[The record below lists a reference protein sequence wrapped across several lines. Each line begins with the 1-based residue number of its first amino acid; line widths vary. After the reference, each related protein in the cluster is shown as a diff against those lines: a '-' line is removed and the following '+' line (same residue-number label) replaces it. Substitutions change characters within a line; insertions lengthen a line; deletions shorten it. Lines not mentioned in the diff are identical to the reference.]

1 MSKTLT
7 EIALPEKALTKNISH
22 TRKAFSAGGALA
34 QAIDGFAAREPQILM
49 AEAVASAI
57 NTSESLVVEAGT
69 GTGKT
74 FAYLVPALLADK
86 KVVVSTGTKNLQEQL
101 FHRDLPKIK
110 AALGSGKST
119 ALLKGRANYLC
130 LFRLNQ
136 HTQQVPSND
145 RDLIADLN
153 KVKHWAVETRDGD
166 IGELTSVA
174 EDSNVYPYITSTSDN
189 CIGKDCPDFE
199 GCHLVKARK
208 RAMDAD
214 LVVVNHHLFFADL
227 ALKDIGFGQLMP
239 EAELVIFDEAH
250 QVPDIACDYFGET
263 LSSRQMIELCR
274 DIIVEYRS
282 KLTDMKQLGK
292 AAEKLQ
298 LTIADLRLCF
308 PSDSSRGNWREV
320 CTRPE
325 VEHVI
330 GRLQTD
336 LDFLYQV
343 LKLAI
348 SRTEM
353 IDHCFERCVAIG
365 QKLDRLLDVSQPG
378 FSYWYETTRRN
389 VALHLTPLTVADKF
403 GAIVKDA
410 KCSWVFTSA
419 TLAVDE
425 SFNHYTATM
434 GLADSKHLILDSPFE
449 YDEQAILCVPRYLP
463 EPNAY
468 AMADALLKTSLAL
481 ITASKGRCFLLFT
494 SHRMLRMVAEKL
506 IGQIEYPVLVQG
518 STSKRLLLDQFAE
531 MGNAVL
537 LGTASF
543 WEGVDVRG
551 DALSC
556 VLIDKL
562 PFASPDDPL
571 LQARMEDCRQKGG
584 DPFAQVQIPQA
595 VISLKQGVG
604 RLIRDRSDKG
614 VLVICDNR
622 LITRLY
628 GKTFIKSLP
637 PMKRTRDLGLA
648 CDFLRLL

>member
-1 MSKTLT
+1 MS
-7 EIALPEKALTKNISH
+7 
-22 TRKAFSAGGALA
+22 SAGMSVVRTAFLPDGALA
-34 QAIDGFAAREPQILM
+34 NAIDGFAAREPQIQM
-49 AEAVASAI
+49 AEAVESVI
-57 NTSESLVVEAGT
+57 NSNETLVVEAGT

-86 KVVVSTGTKNLQEQL
+86 KVVISTGTKNLQEQL

-110 AALGSGKST
+110 DALGSGKSI

-130 LFRLNQ
+130 LFRLQQ

-153 KVKHWAVETRDGD
+153 KVKHWAVETRHGD

-174 EDSNVYPYITSTSDN
+174 EDSQVFPYVTSTADN
-189 CIGKDCPDFE
+189 CIGKECPDFE
-199 GCHLVKARK
+199 DCHLVKARK
-208 RAMDAD
+208 KAMDAD

-227 ALKDIGFGQLMP
+227 ALKDVGFGELVPQ
-239 EAELVIFDEAH
+239 AELVIFDEAH
-250 QVPDIACDYFGET
+250 QVPDIACDYFGES
-263 LSSRQMIELCR
+263 LSSRQISELCR
-274 DIIVEYRS
+274 DIIVEYRA

-298 LTIADLRLCF
+298 LSLSDLRLCF
-308 PSDSSRGNWREV
+308 PADSTRGNWREV
-320 CTRPE
+320 CQRPE

-330 GRLQTD
+330 ARLQTD

-343 LKLAI
+343 LKLAV

-353 IDHCFERCVAIG
+353 IDHCFERCVNI
-365 QKLDRLLDVSQPG
+365 QQSLDRLTDTSQSG
-378 FSYWYETTRRN
+378 FSYWYDTTRRH
-389 VALHLTPLTVADKF
+389 VGLHLTPLSVADKF
-403 GAIVKDA
+403 GSIIKDA

-419 TLAVDE
+419 TLAVDD
-425 SFNHYTATM
+425 SFTHYTGTM
-434 GLADSKHLILDSPFE
+434 GLDGSKQLILDSPFD
-449 YDEQAILCVPRYLP
+449 YDEQAVLCVPRYLP

-468 AMADALLKTSLAL
+468 EMSDALFVTSLAL
-481 ITASKGRCFLLFT
+481 IKAAKGRCFLLFT
-494 SHRMLRMVAEKL
+494 SHRMLRIMAEKL
-506 IGQIEYPVLVQG
+506 MDTIDYPMLVQG
-518 STSKRLLLDQFAE
+518 TTSKRLLLDQFAE
-531 MGNAVL
+531 LGNAVL

-584 DPFAQVQIPQA
+584 DPFAEVQIPQA

-604 RLIRDRSDKG
+604 RLIRDRTDKG

-637 PMKRTRDLGLA
+637 PMKRTRDLTRACEFLTGL
-648 CDFLRLL
+648 

>member
-1 MSKTLT
+1 MTPVS
-7 EIALPEKALTKNISH
+7 I
-22 TRKAFSAGGALA
+22 AFSEQGALA
-34 QAIDGFAAREPQILM
+34 KAIDGFSAREPQIQM
-49 AEAVASAI
+49 AQAVEKVIKS
-57 NTSESLVVEAGT
+57 NQTLVVEAGT

-74 FAYLVPALLADK
+74 YAYLVPALLADK
-86 KVVVSTGTKNLQEQL
+86 KVVISTGTKNLQEQL

-136 HTQQVPSND
+136 HTMQVPSND
-145 RDLIADLN
+145 ATLIADLN
-153 KVKHWAVETRDGD
+153 KVKHWAVETRHGD

-174 EDSNVYPYITSTSDN
+174 EDSHVFPYITSTADN
-189 CIGKDCPDFE
+189 CIGKECPDFDD
-199 GCHLVKARK
+199 CHLVKARK

-239 EAELVIFDEAH
+239 EAGLVIFDEAH
-250 QVPDIACDYFGET
+250 QVADIACDYFGES
-263 LSSRQMIELCR
+263 LSSRQLGELCR

-282 KLTDMKQLGK
+282 KLTDMKQLGR

-298 LTIADLRLCF
+298 LDIADLRLCF
-308 PSDSSRGNWREV
+308 PADSNRGNWRDV
-320 CTRPE
+320 CTQPA
-325 VEHVI
+325 VERVI
-330 GRLQTD
+330 GRLQTS

-343 LKLAI
+343 LKLAV
-348 SRTEM
+348 SRTQM
-353 IDHCFERCVAIG
+353 IDHCFERCVDI
-365 QKLDRLLDVSQPG
+365 QQRLDRLTDISQSG
-378 FSYWYETTRRN
+378 FSYWYETTRRH
-389 VALHLTPLTVADKF
+389 VTLHLTPLTVADKF
-403 GAIVKDA
+403 SKIIDEAD
-410 KCSWVFTSA
+410 CSWVFTSA
-419 TLAVDE
+419 TLAVDD
-425 SFNHYTATM
+425 SFKHYTTTM
-434 GLADSKHLILDSPFE
+434 GLSGSEQLILDSPFD
-449 YDEQAILCVPRYLP
+449 YNEQAILCVPRYLP

-468 AMADALLKTSLAL
+468 AMSEALFKTSLEL
-481 ITASKGRCFLLFT
+481 IKASKGRCFLLFT
-494 SHRMLRMVAEKL
+494 SHRMLRIVGEKL
-506 IGQIEYPVLVQG
+506 LGQINYPMLVQG
-518 STSKRLLLDQFAE
+518 TTSKRLLLEQFASL
-531 MGNAVL
+531 GNAVL

-562 PFASPDDPL
+562 PFAAPDEPL
-571 LQARMEDCRQKGG
+571 LQARMEDCRLKGG

-604 RLIRDRSDKG
+604 RLIRDRTDKG

-637 PMKRTRDLGLA
+637 PMKRTRDLKLA
-648 CDFLRLL
+648 CQFLQKL

>member
-1 MSKTLT
+1 MTSPITT
-7 EIALPEKALTKNISH
+7 SSITSSSPVRI
-22 TRKAFSAGGALA
+22 AFSSEGALA
-34 QAIDGFAAREPQILM
+34 KAIDGFAAREPQIQM
-49 AEAVASAI
+49 AEAVEAVI
-57 NTSESLVVEAGT
+57 KNGKTLVVEAGT

-86 KVVVSTGTKNLQEQL
+86 KVVISTGTKNLQEQL

-110 AALGSGKST
+110 DAMGSGKSI

-136 HTQQVPSND
+136 HTMQVPSND

-166 IGELTSVA
+166 VGELTSVS
-174 EDSNVYPYITSTSDN
+174 EDSQVFPYVTSTADN
-189 CIGKDCPDFE
+189 CIGRECPDFDA
-199 GCHLVKARK
+199 CHLVKARE

-227 ALKDIGFGQLMP
+227 ALKDVGFGQLMP
-239 EAELVIFDEAH
+239 ESELVIFDEAH
-250 QVPDIACDYFGET
+250 QVPDIACDYFGES
-263 LSSRQMIELCR
+263 LSSRQIQELCR

-282 KLTDMKQLGK
+282 KLTDMQQLGK

-298 LTIADLRLCF
+298 LTVSDLRLCF
-308 PSDSSRGNWREV
+308 PSESGRGNWREV
-320 CTRPE
+320 STRPE

-343 LKLAI
+343 LKLAV

-353 IDHCFERCVAIG
+353 IDHCFERCVNI
-365 QKLDRLLDVSQPG
+365 QQRLSRLTDLTLPG
-378 FSYWYETTRRN
+378 FSYWFDTTRRH
-389 VALHLTPLTVADKF
+389 VALHLTPLTVAEKF
-403 GAIVKDA
+403 GAIVKEA
-410 KCSWVFTSA
+410 ECSWIFTSA
-419 TLAVDE
+419 TLAVDD
-425 SFNHYTATM
+425 SFSHYTSIM
-434 GLADSKHLILDSPFE
+434 GLNDAQQLILDSPFD
-449 YDEQAILCVPRYLP
+449 YNEQAVLCVPRYLP

-468 AMADALLKTSLAL
+468 AMSDALLHTSIEL
-481 ITASKGRCFLLFT
+481 INASKGRCFLLFT
-494 SHRMLRMVAEKL
+494 SHRMLRIVAEKL
-506 IGQIEYPVLVQG
+506 MGQIEYPILVQG
-518 STSKRLLLDQFAE
+518 TTSKRLLLDQFAE
-531 MGNAVL
+531 HGNAVL

-604 RLIRDRSDKG
+604 RLIRDRTDKG

-622 LITRLY
+622 LITRHY

-637 PMKRTRDLGLA
+637 PMKRTRDLSLA
-648 CDFLRLL
+648 CDFLRPL